1 MRDGIYKS
9 LNLGRGWRSLLK
21 SCERAKERGE
31 TAENKA
37 HTAVARDFNLEVSG
51 MFVQQMLARVR
62 QDNLLPGFRALDSD
76 LTCRD
81 LGGNNSPLENDVL
94 ATAKRLDASGVR
106 GRSILDRALGE
117 SLERH
122 KRSRMLQIQ
131 QHCLSEIG
139 LAAKPIIEAVRH
151 ALSRADT
158 ASLIDAR
165 LQGKTPKLSRGAHP
179 INLDE
184 SLESVQ

>member
-37 HTAVARDFNLEVSG
+37 HTAIARDFKLEVSG
-51 MFVQQMLARVR
+51 MFVQEMLARVR
-62 QDNLLPGFRALDSD
+62 QDNL
-76 LTCRD
+76 
-81 LGGNNSPLENDVL
+81 LENDVL